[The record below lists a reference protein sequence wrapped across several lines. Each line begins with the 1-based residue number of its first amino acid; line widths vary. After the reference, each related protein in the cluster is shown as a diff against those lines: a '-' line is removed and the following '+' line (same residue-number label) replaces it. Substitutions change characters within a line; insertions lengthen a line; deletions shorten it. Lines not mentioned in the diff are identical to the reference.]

1 LLRTCDQANPVKPLY
16 RRFHLST
23 LKDYRQINIRNRLS
37 VPAKQFYNDAS
48 LYRNIRLRLRLA
60 HENFLDF

>member
-1 LLRTCDQANPVKPLY
+1 VKPLY

-37 VPAKQFYNDAS
+37 VPAKQFCNDTSSSAS
-48 LYRNIRLRLRLA
+48 LYRNIRRGLRLA